1 MTGIKI
7 PHNILHVDALS
18 LVDDDVKK
26 KQVYTKAHLLKNLF
40 SRLFLIKNYEK
51 MEKKKTDFSKS
62 VRTKITPPSLLHRPH
77 TYIHTYTA
85 LFNLPLR

>member
-51 MEKKKTDFSKS
+51 MEKKRLIFLNPFKLK
-62 VRTKITPPSLLHRPH
+62 
-77 TYIHTYTA
+77 
-85 LFNLPLR
+85 

>member
-7 PHNILHVDALS
+7 PHKILHVDALS

-51 MEKKKTDFSKS
+51 MEKKKD
-62 VRTKITPPSLLHRPH
+62 
-77 TYIHTYTA
+77 
-85 LFNLPLR
+85 

>member
-7 PHNILHVDALS
+7 PHKILHVDALS
-18 LVDDDVKK
+18 LVDDVKK

-51 MEKKKTDFSKS
+51 MEKKRLIFLNPFELK
-62 VRTKITPPSLLHRPH
+62 
-77 TYIHTYTA
+77 
-85 LFNLPLR
+85 